1 MITDY
6 SFPHTKQK
14 QLFHSGMSIITASP
28 LPLSNTALK
37 HITSVLPNEGKND
50 HLPWLERTN
59 KWGCVDK
66 ISNFISFYERTD
78 EFNEKRHML

>member
-1 MITDY
+1 
-6 SFPHTKQK
+6 
-14 QLFHSGMSIITASP
+14 MSIITAST

-66 ISNFISFYERTD
+66 ISNFISFYERKLMSLMRKGTCCS
-78 EFNEKRHML
+78 RT